1 MSRTRFPLDLNL
13 PKSRR
18 FNPFAWV
25 WRRRYLRYP
34 MLLGVLGASL
44 YVALWLMIWQHARTV
59 LTHPPTQVADV
70 AMVFGNRAYLNGAP
84 NPCLTGRV
92 DEGVRLADNGL
103 ANALL
108 FSGGRDIEDN
118 RVEAQVM
125 ETHARAQGYVG
136 EVWREEASRS
146 SLENM
151 QLSAAIVSEKKARSV
166 ILVSEPYH
174 LWRIQRLVERGYLG
188 EGLTV
193 QYAAAPSYCWNT
205 WGMFFKGSLREPLA
219 VVANFISGYY

>member
-1 MSRTRFPLDLNL
+1 
-13 PKSRR
+13 
-18 FNPFAWV
+18 
-25 WRRRYLRYP
+25 

-188 EGLTV
+188 DVELAKVGSFE
-193 QYAAAPSYCWNT
+193 AALLAFADREHAELLQQINQTGAYNDEIEAKLKGILDT
-205 WGMFFKGSLREPLA
+205 FKATQSW
-219 VVANFISGYY
+219 

>member
-13 PKSRR
+13 PRSRR

-44 YVALWLMIWQHARTV
+44 YVA
-59 LTHPPTQVADV
+59 
-70 AMVFGNRAYLNGAP
+70 MVFGNRAYLNGAP

-92 DEGVRLADNGL
+92 DEGVRLADSGL

>member
-44 YVALWLMIWQHARTV
+44 YVA
-59 LTHPPTQVADV
+59 
-70 AMVFGNRAYLNGAP
+70 MVFGNRAYLNGAP

-92 DEGVRLADNGL
+92 DEGVRLADSGL